1 MRKLFGFAVVSI
13 LGLTAMVGSAEAQ
26 GKSHLDTV
34 LGQMDAASA
43 KFHSAEADFQ
53 WDFYERV
60 TKSTSTQKGI
70 TFFQR
75 EKNGSMEMGAKIVT
89 PGVKLLSYKGGVLQV
104 FDPGANTLLRI
115 AAHGSET
122 QESFLTLGFGASG
135 QDLAKAWTIQD
146 EGMDTVDGTSTAK
159 LDLVSKDQSVRNMFT
174 HVTIWVDLNRAIA
187 LKQMAYTPS
196 DDVRTVLNKNI
207 RYNAKVDTKPY
218 GIKPNSNTSVTNR

>member
-1 MRKLFGFAVVSI
+1 MRRFLSWVVVSI
-13 LGLTAMVGSAEAQ
+13 LGLAAMAGSAMAEDR
-26 GKSHLDTV
+26 SHLDTV

-60 TKSTSTQKGI
+60 TKSTSSQTGT
-70 TFFQR
+70 TFFERQR
-75 EKNGSMEMGAKIVT
+75 NGTMEMGARIVV
-89 PGVKLLSYKGGVLQV
+89 PGLKLLSYKEGVLQV

-115 AAHGSET
+115 AAHGNQT

-135 QDLAKAWTIQD
+135 HDLAKAWTITDQGT
-146 EGMDTVDGTSTAK
+146 ETVDGISAAK

-174 HVTIWVDLNRAIA
+174 HVTIWMDVSRAIA

-196 DDVRTVLNKNI
+196 EDVRTVLNKNI
-207 RYNAKVDTKPY
+207 RYNTKVDDKPY
-218 GIKPNSNTSVTNR
+218 AIKANGKTSVTNR